1 MSSWASNGW
10 LMVRERLCGVATHQI
25 TGSLL
30 PGQHHPH
37 CVGTQAEALQAGD
50 GLLGLGRVPVVKEG
64 PVLRPLPGEP
74 RGRHAQCAEGPLQLA
89 HPGIPGEV
97 PNLNR
102 AGRHR
107 AQFWW
112 GQVLR
117 ASGGAW
123 RAPRPVLEGDV
134 LPSLLFSVAQA
145 SEDGHLP
152 QHLTADLKKQSSSSY
167 SRGVQEGPRLS
178 PREEASVMQ
187 EPLPHAL
194 AEDSAPSGQ
203 LSPSATLRPPY
214 RTQHLLGAGRLSPF
228 SWGPRRQTTRRPMQK
243 WS

>member
-1 MSSWASNGW
+1 MA
-10 LMVRERLCGVATHQI
+10 AHQI
-25 TGSLL
+25 TGPLL

-37 CVGTQAEALQAGD
+37 CVGAQAEALQAGN

-64 PVLRPLPGEP
+64 PVLWPLPGEP
-74 RGRHAQCAEGPLQLA
+74 RGRHAQCAEGPLQFA

-102 AGRHR
+102 AERHR

-112 GQVLR
+112 GQVPR
-117 ASGGAW
+117 ASGGTR
-123 RAPRPVLEGDV
+123 RAPGPVPEGDV
-134 LPSLLFSVAQA
+134 LPSLLLLVAQA

-167 SRGVQEGPRLS
+167 SQGVS

-187 EPLPHAL
+187 EPLPHVL
-194 AEDSAPSGQ
+194 AEDSAPLGQ
-203 LSPSATLRPPY
+203 LSPSAALCPPN
-214 RTQHLLGAGRLSPF
+214 RTRHRVAGWL
-228 SWGPRRQTTRRPMQK
+228 RQTKRYPMQK